1 MEDLSLHILD
11 IVENCIRAGAKN
23 VEIRINEDLK
33 KDLLEIKIHDDGC
46 GMDQT
51 TIEKA
56 TDPFFTTKSVRK
68 VGLGLSLI
76 KQAARKAGGE
86 LYLSSKPGNGTEVKA
101 TFQHSH
107 IDRQPLGDIAKT
119 LMILIIANPEVHF
132 RYFHWKNGREYQV
145 DSKQLIDES
154 VETSNT
160 FTKQMDLIRKGV
172 ESIRRGEEK

>member
-23 VEIRINEDLK
+23 IEIRINEDLK
-33 KDLLEIKIHDDGC
+33 KDLLEIKIQDDGR

-56 TDPFFTTKSVRK
+56 ADPFFTTKSVRK

-86 LYLSSKPGNGTEVKA
+86 LYLSSKPGKGTEVKA

-107 IDRQPLGDIAKT
+107 IDRQPLGDMAKT
-119 LMILIIANPEVHF
+119 LVILIISNPEVHS
-132 RYFHWKNGREYQV
+132 RYFHWKNGREYQL
-145 DSKQLIDES
+145 DSKQLTDGSKES
-154 VETSNT
+154 PNT
-160 FTKQMDLIRKGV
+160 FTKQMNLIRKGL
-172 ESIRRGEEK
+172 ESVRYGEKE

>member
-11 IVENCIRAGAKN
+11 IVENCIRAGAKK

-76 KQAARKAGGE
+76 KQAARIAGGD
-86 LYLSSKPGNGTEVKA
+86 LCLSSKPGKGTVVKA

-107 IDRQPLGDIAKT
+107 VDRQPLGDIAET
-119 LMILIIANPEVHF
+119 LMILIISNPEVHF

-145 DSKQLIDES
+145 DSKQLTDGSKES
-154 VETSNT
+154 PNT
-160 FTKQMDLIRKGV
+160 FTKQMDLIKKNL
-172 ESIRRGEEK
+172 ESVRCGEEK